1 MSQDVAA
8 RIEKLREVIR
18 YHGYRY
24 YTLDQ
29 PEISD
34 AEYDALMHELRDLE
48 EQHPELV
55 TPDSPTRRVGGE
67 PLPEFARVIHPH
79 PMTSLTDAFSR
90 EEVQAWRDRA
100 LRLLGED
107 TPLRFVAE
115 PKIDGLAVALR
126 YENGVLVRGATR
138 GDGRMGEDVTANVRT
153 IRNVPLRIPLTDRI
167 AEPPSVIEVRGEIY
181 MPRDLF
187 EDLNRRREA
196 AGEPTFANPR
206 NAAAGSVRQLDSRIT
221 ADRPLRLFVYAI
233 GYSEDIRIDSQWEAL
248 NYLQDLGFAV
258 NPDVRF
264 FDAFDEVLDYCEE
277 WMDKRDELNYE
288 ADGVVIKIDAYEHQQ
303 RLGIVGNAPR
313 WAVAFKFPSR
323 EATTRLLDIG
333 VNVGRTGV
341 LTPYAIM
348 EPVRLGGVVIRQASL
363 HNYQDLAR
371 KDLRIGDMVV
381 VQRAGDVIP
390 QVVRP
395 IEALRDGTERP
406 PVVPETCPSCGE
418 PIQQEDGVVAIYC
431 VNAACPAQIVR
442 RLEHWAS
449 RGAMDIDGL
458 GIRVTQQLVAE
469 GLVTDVADLYT
480 LKQDDLLKLE
490 GFGEK
495 RAQNLL
501 AAIDSS
507 RERPLWRVITGLGI
521 HGVGTRV
528 AQILVGHYPTIR
540 ALMDASLEELQ
551 EMEGIGPLIAHDIRS
566 FFERPRNRELI
577 EKLERNSVRL
587 HAEEEGAG
595 PTEAPL
601 AGMTF
606 VITGTLP
613 SMSREAAAELI
624 VRHGGKVTGS
634 VSGKTTYL
642 LVGDRPGGTKY
653 NRALR
658 LGVPTIDEAALHRL
672 IAGEEQIS
680 PVETEPMTDDDDDD
694 TSPGQLGLGL

>member
-55 TPDSPTRRVGGE
+55 TPDSPTHRVGGE

-264 FDAFDEVLDYCEE
+264 FDAFD
-277 WMDKRDELNYE
+277 
-288 ADGVVIKIDAYEHQQ
+288 
-303 RLGIVGNAPR
+303 
-313 WAVAFKFPSR
+313 
-323 EATTRLLDIG
+323 
-333 VNVGRTGV
+333 
-341 LTPYAIM
+341 
-348 EPVRLGGVVIRQASL
+348 
-363 HNYQDLAR
+363 
-371 KDLRIGDMVV
+371 
-381 VQRAGDVIP
+381 
-390 QVVRP
+390 
-395 IEALRDGTERP
+395 
-406 PVVPETCPSCGE
+406 
-418 PIQQEDGVVAIYC
+418 
-431 VNAACPAQIVR
+431 
-442 RLEHWAS
+442 
-449 RGAMDIDGL
+449 
-458 GIRVTQQLVAE
+458 
-469 GLVTDVADLYT
+469 
-480 LKQDDLLKLE
+480 
-490 GFGEK
+490 
-495 RAQNLL
+495 
-501 AAIDSS
+501 
-507 RERPLWRVITGLGI
+507 
-521 HGVGTRV
+521 
-528 AQILVGHYPTIR
+528 
-540 ALMDASLEELQ
+540 
-551 EMEGIGPLIAHDIRS
+551 
-566 FFERPRNRELI
+566 
-577 EKLERNSVRL
+577 
-587 HAEEEGAG
+587 
-595 PTEAPL
+595 
-601 AGMTF
+601 
-606 VITGTLP
+606 
-613 SMSREAAAELI
+613 
-624 VRHGGKVTGS
+624 
-634 VSGKTTYL
+634 
-642 LVGDRPGGTKY
+642 
-653 NRALR
+653 
-658 LGVPTIDEAALHRL
+658 
-672 IAGEEQIS
+672 
-680 PVETEPMTDDDDDD
+680 
-694 TSPGQLGLGL
+694 